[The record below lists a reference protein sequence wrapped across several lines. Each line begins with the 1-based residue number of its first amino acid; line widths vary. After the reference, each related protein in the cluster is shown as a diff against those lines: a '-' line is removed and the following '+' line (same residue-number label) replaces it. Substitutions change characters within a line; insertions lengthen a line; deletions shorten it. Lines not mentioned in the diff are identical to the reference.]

1 MRMDGWK
8 VLLDESERME
18 RKQVLLSW
26 RKMSDVGER
35 NVREI
40 NAPCK

>member
-1 MRMDGWK
+1 VRMDVWK

-18 RKQVLLSW
+18 RKQVLSVAQ
-26 RKMSDVGER
+26 MSDVGER